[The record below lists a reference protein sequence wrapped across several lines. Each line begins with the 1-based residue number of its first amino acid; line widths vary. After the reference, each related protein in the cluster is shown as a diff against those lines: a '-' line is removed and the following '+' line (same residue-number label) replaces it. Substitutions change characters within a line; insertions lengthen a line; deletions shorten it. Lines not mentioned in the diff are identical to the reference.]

1 MITLHLFYTGENGN
15 ARKFADEMESSG
27 LASLLRKEPGNLR
40 YEYFQPFADPETVL
54 LIDAWEDQKAIDEH
68 HASPMMQQIA
78 ELRERYDLHMKVER
92 FVSEELGTD
101 ASFVRE

>member
-27 LASLLRKEPGNLR
+27 LADLIRKEPGNLR

-54 LIDAWEDQKAIDEH
+54 RRDDF
-68 HASPMMQQIA
+68 
-78 ELRERYDLHMKVER
+78 ELRV
-92 FVSEELGTD
+92 
-101 ASFVRE
+101 